1 MKFSMNCLNFLLG
14 VDAGIVVAITLVVA
28 LIGIGGG
35 IGIGILIYK
44 SYAKK
49 TVGGVKEEC
58 ERIKKDAREESKSY
72 LKEAKFEAQEE
83 KDRLRKELEKKSEE
97 HRAEMVRS
105 EQRIAQREEIGRAH
119 V

>member
-72 LKEAKFEAQEE
+72 LKQNSK
-83 KDRLRKELEKKSEE
+83 RRKKKTDF
-97 HRAEMVRS
+97 VRS
-105 EQRIAQREEIGRAH
+105 WKRNRRSIGRKWSEASRELLKEKTNL
-119 V
+119 